1 MDHGES
7 WFQLRKNNFTKRSVM
22 QTTFSYHEK
31 DRWILGEVRE
41 KAYFERKSKSAVIVA
56 ILEEYFLKGK
66 RIGEILLTTD
76 CLSEEELKQG
86 KEIQKREN
94 GRRCLG
100 EILLEQGFVKERDL
114 KKALAIQ
121 NRSSLDQG

>member
-1 MDHGES
+1 
-7 WFQLRKNNFTKRSVM
+7 M

-31 DRWILGEVRE
+31 DRWVLEEVRE

-66 RIGEILLTTD
+66 RIGEILLTTA
-76 CLSEEELKQG
+76 CLSKEELRQG
-86 KEIQKREN
+86 IEIQKQEN
-94 GRRCLG
+94 GKRCLG
-100 EILLEQGFVKERDL
+100 EILLEQGFVKEGDL
-114 KKALAIQ
+114 KRALAIQ